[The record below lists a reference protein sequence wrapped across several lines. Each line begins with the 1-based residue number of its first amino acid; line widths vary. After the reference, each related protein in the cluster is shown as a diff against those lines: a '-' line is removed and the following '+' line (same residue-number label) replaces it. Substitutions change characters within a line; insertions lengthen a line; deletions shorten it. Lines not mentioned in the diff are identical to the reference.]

1 MKYKRI
7 LLKLSGEALS
17 GSQGHGIDA
26 EILNAFAGE
35 IKAVQNAGVEVG
47 VVLGGGNIHRGVA
60 GTTKG
65 MDRTTSDHMGML
77 ATIINA
83 LAMQDALERNGVE
96 TRLLS
101 AIEMKQV
108 AEPYIRRRAMR
119 HLEKKRVVIFAGGT
133 GNPYFTTDTAAALRA
148 NEIDADLILK
158 ATKVDGVYDK
168 DPVLHPEAE
177 KFDEL
182 SYIDV
187 LNRGLKVMDSTAIS
201 LCMDNEIDI
210 IVFNVFEHGNI
221 AKVIEGE
228 KIGTLVTNLK

>member
-17 GSQGHGIDA
+17 GSQGQGIDA
-26 EILNAFAGE
+26 EILNIFAGE
-35 IKAVQNAGVEVG
+35 IKAVQESGVEIG

-60 GTTKG
+60 GTTNG

-83 LAMQDALERNGVE
+83 LAMQDALERIGVE

-101 AIEMKQV
+101 AIEMNQI

-158 ATKVDGVYDK
+158 ATKVDGVYDM
-168 DPVLHPEAE
+168 DPVLHPEAT
-177 KFDEL
+177 KFEEL

-201 LCMDNEIDI
+201 LCMDNAIDI
-210 IVFNVFEHGNI
+210 IVFNVSRHGNI
-221 AKVIEGE
+221 GKVVEGE